1 MPSKREISFQFTET
15 NQTKSASLFS
25 MKSDEVMFHIE
36 IRTNESHLSGLTR
49 LTSLVCLGFQSPITS
64 STQPGYLLSQTIYRQ
79 YRIRNFTQWRQILF
93 NLPFELFSISFKKN
107 SKGKLKRIWRH
118 WWSIFKNFLKLPSFS
133 QMVSSWNKAR
143 EKQSQPIRVVIEV
156 NTLSLSGLFTDP
168 AEGVGL
174 GPDQPQLCKHYSW
187 IKFLDWPIDSYSR
200 GDIDNYIIQ
209 KTT

>member
-1 MPSKREISFQFTET
+1 MNLIWVVWPGSRRLFVWVSSRRLHQVPSLATCYPKQSIDSTEY
-15 NQTKSASLFS
+15 
-25 MKSDEVMFHIE
+25 VI
-36 IRTNESHLSGLTR
+36 
-49 LTSLVCLGFQSPITS
+49 
-64 STQPGYLLSQTIYRQ
+64 
-79 YRIRNFTQWRQILF
+79 FTQWRQILF

-187 IKFLDWPIDSYSR
+187 IKLLDWPIDSYSR
-200 GDIDNYIIQ
+200 GDIDNYITQ